1 MKVVVASEL
10 HFFQAPDGTIW
21 SAGAFN
27 GGYWKRYTNVFSGVI
42 IIARVK
48 RLSEV
53 PKNFVRVDSKKIS
66 FINLP
71 DFLGPFDFLIKYYKI
86 KNILIRNLPKDCAYC
101 LQAPGTLSNLVT
113 SLLADFPYGLNVISD
128 PGDAFSP
135 GTNKNIFRWYFRR
148 YYTQHLKK
156 QCLGSS
162 VSSYVTLSALQ
173 QKYPPG
179 KDTYAIGVSD
189 AILKTAN
196 IRKNPKKYFGR
207 QNNKILYVGTLSQL
221 YKSPEVLIRAIKI
234 CKDYQRN
241 YRLTIIGDGKYRK
254 LLERMTEKLGLSKK
268 IKFLGQINDFKQI
281 FKRLDQSDLFVL
293 PSRAEGM
300 PRALIEA
307 MAAGLPAISTSV
319 GGIPEILPKKV
330 LVPPNDPEALAKKII
345 ELLSSPEMLEKNSGL
360 NLQMARK
367 FDSKLLQKKTDR
379 VLRKLKQKT
388 EEYLRKT
395 NSYY

>member
-1 MKVVVASEL
+1 
-10 HFFQAPDGTIW
+10 
-21 SAGAFN
+21 
-27 GGYWKRYTNVFSGVI
+27 
-42 IIARVK
+42 
-48 RLSEV
+48 
-53 PKNFVRVDSKKIS
+53 
-66 FINLP
+66 
-71 DFLGPFDFLIKYYKI
+71 
-86 KNILIRNLPKDCAYC
+86 
-101 LQAPGTLSNLVT
+101 
-113 SLLADFPYGLNVISD
+113 
-128 PGDAFSP
+128 
-135 GTNKNIFRWYFRR
+135 
-148 YYTQHLKK
+148 
-156 QCLGSS
+156 
-162 VSSYVTLSALQ
+162 
-173 QKYPPG
+173 
-179 KDTYAIGVSD
+179 
-189 AILKTAN
+189 
-196 IRKNPKKYFGR
+196 
-207 QNNKILYVGTLSQL
+207 
-221 YKSPEVLIRAIKI
+221 
-234 CKDYQRN
+234 
-241 YRLTIIGDGKYRK
+241 
-254 LLERMTEKLGLSKK
+254 MTEKLGLSKK